1 MSLQDPIADML
12 TRIRNACMARHETVS
27 IPATGLKEE
36 MLKIFIDEGYVG
48 SYQRKKI
55 DKFDQLVVVLNY
67 TEDGEP
73 VIKGIK
79 RVSRPG
85 LRRYAKSDSI
95 PKVLSGI
102 GHAIVSTSDGVMT
115 GQKAKKLRIGGEV
128 LCSIW

>member
-1 MSLQDPIADML
+1 
-12 TRIRNACMARHETVS
+12 MARHETVS

-36 MLKIFIDEGYVG
+36 MLKIFIDEGYLG
-48 SYQRKKI
+48 RYQRKKLG
-55 DKFDQLVVVLNY
+55 KFDQLVVVLKY

-85 LRRYAKSDSI
+85 LRQYAKSDSI

-102 GHAIVSTSDGVMT
+102 GHAVVSTSDGVMT
-115 GQKAKKLRIGGEV
+115 GQKAKKLGIGGEV